1 MIEQVEKSDTKK
13 KRKFICRNYSS
24 YDEDYICRYIDEH
37 IGCFPDDYE
46 IISLVVQDNHFYV
59 FFKQYIE
66 D

>member
-1 MIEQVEKSDTKK
+1 MIEQIEKDTTKN
-13 KRKFICRNYSS
+13 RKFVCRNYYA
-24 YDEDYICRYIDEH
+24 YDEDDICRYIDEH

-46 IISLVVQDNHFYV
+46 IISLVAKGNYFYL